1 MVSAAVKIINKQGM
15 HMNTA
20 KMIVK
25 AVKPYDKCKV
35 TLRYGGKDIAA
46 KNAVFIMAAG
56 MKQGAE
62 LEILADGEGEAE
74 VLAEVKNL
82 FDTGFGE

>member
-1 MVSAAVKIINKQGM
+1 MISAPVKIINKQGM

-20 KMIVK
+20 KMIVQ
-25 AVKPYDKCKV
+25 AVKPFASCKV
-35 TLRYGGKDIAA
+35 VLKYGGKEISA

-62 LEILADGEGEAE
+62 LEIQADGGGEAE
-74 VLAEVKNL
+74 VLAEVKRL